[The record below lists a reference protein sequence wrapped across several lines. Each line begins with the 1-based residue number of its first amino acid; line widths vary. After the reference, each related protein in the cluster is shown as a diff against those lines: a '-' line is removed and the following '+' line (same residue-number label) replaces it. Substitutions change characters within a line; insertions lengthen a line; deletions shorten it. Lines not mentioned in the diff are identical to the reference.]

1 MGVGR
6 GASRGGWPREGRE
19 LGSADR
25 PQARIVRGEGTACDG
40 EREGASPPGGKRE
53 GRGGEGRGGEG
64 RLLRGRELKKR
75 RTSWETMEGGLIG
88 EEDLVG
94 AKKENADWRYKRS
107 GTLGYRRRRTDQK

>member
-53 GRGGEGRGGEG
+53 GRGGKVAAWTRIEETKNFMGNNGGRAH
-64 RLLRGRELKKR
+64 
-75 RTSWETMEGGLIG
+75 W
-88 EEDLVG
+88 
-94 AKKENADWRYKRS
+94 
-107 GTLGYRRRRTDQK
+107 RRRPCWSQEGKCRLVIQTQRYPRISPTTHGSKVIAR